1 VTQGCRSMREIL
13 QPCYSAAGRTVA
25 RLRERRWWVAGFR
38 SDSRISKQHVR
49 ILRTSLRAGPHYE
62 RRLPGDPMAMDGRSA
77 GNAGAFS
84 CRWPWMAGVQEMQEH
99 FPAGWWPSW
108 PPSQFSTSSC
118 RNAVTRSEKYR
129 EARLH
134 ARANSRG
141 ARRATQSDT
150 GARHAC
156 SRPGMA
162 EFVPARGGPVAQGTS
177 PALRAM
183 REPRVGFLSATFLC
197 PFKER

>member
-1 VTQGCRSMREIL
+1 MTQGCRSMREIL

-84 CRWPWMAGVQEMQEH
+84 CRLVAIVATIARMEH
-99 FPAGWWPSW
+99 ATPACLIAE
-108 PPSQFSTSSC
+108 Q
-118 RNAVTRSEKYR
+118 V
-129 EARLH
+129 L
-134 ARANSRG
+134 RAAQVSVRAISRG
-141 ARRATQSDT
+141 ALFPSPRGRRCRRRMR
-150 GARHAC
+150 GFCHGLFRC
-156 SRPGMA
+156 LPNGRGPIKKGM
-162 EFVPARGGPVAQGTS
+162 RGGSLGQTNNMNWQRP
-177 PALRAM
+177 RAD
-183 REPRVGFLSATFLC
+183 G
-197 PFKER
+197 